1 MSDTRELALGISGVG
16 DHHYPMSK
24 RGDAQRRSPNRQ
36 AEIKVRMSVEERQE
50 LQSLAAARGTAVN
63 DVVLGLI
70 TQELQDA

>member
-1 MSDTRELALGISGVG
+1 
-16 DHHYPMSK
+16 MSK
-24 RGDAQRRSPNRQ
+24 KGDAQRRSPNRQ

-70 TQELQDA
+70 AQELQDA